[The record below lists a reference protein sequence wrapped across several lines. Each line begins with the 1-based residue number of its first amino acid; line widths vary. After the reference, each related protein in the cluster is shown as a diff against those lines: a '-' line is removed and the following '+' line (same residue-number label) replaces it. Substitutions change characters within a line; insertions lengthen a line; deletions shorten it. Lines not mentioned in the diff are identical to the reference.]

1 MEAISTTQHKGYTI
15 ELHYDQHGGESPR
28 DWENYSTFVMFH
40 GRYDFG
46 DKHSFRDSQEL
57 EAHINRDDVIS
68 LPVYMYDHSGITIS
82 TTPFSCGWDSG
93 QIGYI
98 FMDAAEAQ
106 KFEKPLD
113 ILEGEIKS
121 LDSYIRGE
129 VYGYVIID
137 AEGNDTDSCWG
148 YLGDSDYCLNDAI
161 ELVDYYDQ
169 TNPKQYELSLA

>member
-1 MEAISTTQHKGYTI
+1 MEALHTLEHKGYTI
-15 ELHYDQHGGESPR
+15 EIHQDEGGESPR
-28 DWENYSTFVMFH
+28 EWENYSTFVMFH

-46 DKHSFRDSQEL
+46 DKHSFRDSREL

-98 FMDAAEAQ
+98 FMDAVEAQ

-113 ILEGEIKS
+113 ILEGDIKS
-121 LDSYIRGE
+121 LDQFIRGE

-161 ELVDYYDQ
+161 ELVDYYDR